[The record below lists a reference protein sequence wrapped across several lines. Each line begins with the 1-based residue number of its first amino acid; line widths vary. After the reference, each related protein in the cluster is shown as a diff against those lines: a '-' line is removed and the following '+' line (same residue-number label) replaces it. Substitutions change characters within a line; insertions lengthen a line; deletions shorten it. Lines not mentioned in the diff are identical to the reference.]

1 MSEDARLRNSITAEN
16 YIRDK
21 TNLSRSGIMRI
32 LSELKE
38 GGYIEINRGI
48 LMMVHQLPEKF

>member
-1 MSEDARLRNSITAEN
+1 MSENEKYRNNITAEN

-48 LMMVHQLPEKF
+48 LIKVHQLPEKF